1 MFQATIKKTDPETVA
16 FLHMHGPYA
25 QIPQA
30 YGTLYGWLES
40 QGLTATG
47 MPHAVY
53 RTMPDEVP
61 ESQADWELLAPVS
74 DAQDVN
80 ENAHGLGVR
89 HLESTQVAFVM
100 HKGPYDSV
108 GPTYERLAHWI
119 ATNGYE
125 ITGPAEEVYFS
136 DPDEVPPEEYLTE
149 IRFPVR
155 SARH

>member
-1 MFQATIKKTDPETVA
+1 MFQATIKKTEPETVA

-40 QGLTATG
+40 QGLTAIG

-53 RTMPDEVP
+53 RTLPDEGP

-74 DAQDVN
+74 DTQDAD
-80 ENAHGLGVR
+80 ENANGLGVR
-89 HLESTQVAFVM
+89 HLESTPVAFVM

-108 GPTYERLAHWI
+108 GPAYDQLVRWI

-125 ITGPAEEVYFS
+125 IAGPAEEVYFS
-136 DPDEVPPEEYLTE
+136 DPQTPPEETLTE

-155 SARH
+155 SAGH